1 MDKRNKAEQFR
12 KSKNNFF
19 RRAIR
24 IGIKSDVE
32 MFILMKRKGKSY
44 TFTNTDDPFWPSQAK
59 IVGKWVDK
67 IASQSDCLRIVVK
80 L

>member
-12 KSKNNFF
+12 KSRKNFF
-19 RRAIR
+19 QRAYK

-32 MFILMKRKGKSY
+32 MFILMKRKGKLY
-44 TFTNTDDPFWPSQAK
+44 TFTNTDHSFWPSQVE

-67 IASQSDCLRIVVK
+67 IASQSDGSRIVVK

>member
-19 RRAIR
+19 FRGYK

-32 MFILMKRKGKSY
+32 MFILMKRKGKFY
-44 TFTNTDDPFWPSQAK
+44 TFTNTDHLFSQAE
-59 IVGKWVDK
+59 IVG
-67 IASQSDCLRIVVK
+67 R
-80 L
+80 